1 LSLFRHFFGA
11 SIVTQIL
18 SKKVLAAALFG
29 SLFIG
34 TAQASS
40 NPFADTR
47 PGSRL
52 PTIVAENTS
61 DKCGGGSVEEK
72 ASSMSCGSS
81 DKCDGSMQQSTKPDE
96 APAESS
102 KGSGSQCGGGK

>member
-1 LSLFRHFFGA
+1 MTQVLSR
-11 SIVTQIL
+11 
-18 SKKVLAAALFG
+18 KVLAAALFG

-40 NPFADTR
+40 NPFADAR

-52 PTIVAENTS
+52 PTIVAENS
-61 DKCGGGSVEEK
+61 GDKCGGSVAEEK
-72 ASSMSCGSS
+72 ASSMACGSP
-81 DKCDGSMQQSTKPDE
+81 DKCDGSMQQSAKPDDE

-102 KGSGSQCGGGK
+102 KCGGSQCGGGK

>member
-1 LSLFRHFFGA
+1 MIQVQS
-11 SIVTQIL
+11 Q
-18 SKKVLAAALFG
+18 KVLASALLG
-29 SLFIG
+29 ALFIG

-40 NPFADTR
+40 NPFADAR
-47 PGSRL
+47 AGSRL

-61 DKCGGGSVEEK
+61 DKCGGESTEEK

>member
-1 LSLFRHFFGA
+1 MIQVQSP
-11 SIVTQIL
+11 
-18 SKKVLAAALFG
+18 KVLATMLLG
-29 SLFIG
+29 TLFIG

-40 NPFADTR
+40 NPFADAR

-61 DKCGGGSVEEK
+61 DKCGGGSGEEK
-72 ASSMSCGSS
+72 ATSMSSGSS